1 MHHRTGS
8 IKRATGQSA
17 VIFVGNATSQATD
30 SEILDNRMTDIGTI
44 HGSAGGVVLSSASRI
59 RVARNDISKIARWGV
74 HVRHFAPEAVGGPS
88 LANVV
93 EHNRVVETGE
103 TTAALGAISTTG
115 VWHNAGLTN
124 SVIRYNCVRDT
135 IGFDKGNAR
144 PDETFGI
151 YLDNEASGYDV
162 HHNVIRNTQD
172 GGFMVHYGH
181 NNTVWN
187 NVFANASL
195 SGYDTTGGGVWADGD
210 AAYNTTGNTFWR
222 NVLVVYNNSGE
233 MPPRLLKGEM
243 YAPYYATID
252 DNVYFSPDL
261 DLAAWNSSELTPL
274 GTWAQWTAA
283 GYDARSKV
291 ADPMFRDVAE
301 GDFCLLPDSPA
312 FDLGFDPIPFSV
324 CQC

>member
-1 MHHRTGS
+1 MSST
-8 IKRATGQSA
+8 ISA
-17 VIFVGNATSQATD
+17 VAAARDHKLRRAAT
-30 SEILDNRMTDIGTI
+30 NRC
-44 HGSAGGVVLSSASRI
+44 
-59 RVARNDISKIARWGV
+59 
-74 HVRHFAPEAVGGPS
+74 F
-88 LANVV
+88 
-93 EHNRVVETGE
+93 RVV
-103 TTAALGAISTTG
+103 A
-115 VWHNAGLTN
+115 VN
-124 SVIRYNCVRDT
+124 
-135 IGFDKGNAR
+135 
-144 PDETFGI
+144 
-151 YLDNEASGYDV
+151 
-162 HHNVIRNTQD
+162 
-172 GGFMVHYGH
+172 
-181 NNTVWN
+181 
-187 NVFANASL
+187 
-195 SGYDTTGGGVWADGD
+195 DTTGGGVWADGD

-233 MPPRLLKGEM
+233 MPSRLLKGEM
-243 YAPYYATID
+243 YAPYYSTID